1 MADLH
6 ILREHQLGL
15 PKARI
20 LALRWA
26 EQAETEF
33 GLQCTYAEGQQED
46 EVGFSRS
53 GVAGTLVVSHDRFEL
68 NAKLGFLLGTFKDRI
83 EREIVSNLDA
93 LLAPAAA
100 PKKKR

>member
-6 ILREHQLGL
+6 ILRAHQLGL
-15 PKARI
+15 SKARK

-68 NAKLGFLLGTFKDRI
+68 NAKLGFLLGAFKDRI
-83 EREIVSNLDA
+83 EREIVSNLDT
-93 LLAPAAA
+93 LLAPAVT

>member
-1 MADLH
+1 VADLH

>member
-15 PKARI
+15 PKARK